1 MWARA
6 PRLQDRKNFLSSLR
20 PEDAAALEEIGR
32 RRRFRART
40 TLFLEGDSSDHVV
53 VLLKGRVKIS
63 YVTEDGSEIL
73 LAVREDGDLL
83 GELSVIDGRARSA
96 SAQTL
101 EPSEGLVVGAEAF
114 RAFLASHPSAA
125 VGLLEMVVM
134 RLRDSD
140 RKRIEFGAFDT
151 VGRVAGRL
159 VEMCERFGEADA
171 RGVSVSLSLTQE
183 DLAAWVGASR
193 KAVTVALADL
203 RARGLIET
211 GRKKVIVRD
220 LEALRRRVR

>member
-1 MWARA
+1 MR
-6 PRLQDRKNFLSSLR
+6 DRKNFLSSLR

-32 RRRFRART
+32 RRRFRAGT

-53 VLLKGRVKIS
+53 VLLNGRVKIS
-63 YVTEDGSEIL
+63 YVTQNGSEIL

-114 RAFLASHPSAA
+114 RAFLVSHPSAA

-159 VEMCERFGEADA
+159 VEMCERFGEPDA

-211 GRKKVIVRD
+211 GRKKVVVRD